1 MKTTQ
6 ILKAL
11 LQQSGLTQVE
21 LAERLGVSHPT
32 FSAWLHGKST
42 PRKDAAERVQ
52 AAAFE
57 LLGIGTVSASL
68 VDETVRAASHAKLH
82 LEDILQEQ
90 RTLDTLCVLMTYN
103 TNSIEGS
110 TMTLADNKKVL
121 LSQKTLR
128 NRSAREQLEAR
139 NHQAAL
145 LWLLQQVADGGM
157 TACYGEHV
165 ARELHVRLMNGL
177 LSDAGQYRGHGV
189 RIMGSHTPV
198 ANYQKVPEKMAAL
211 FRHEP
216 PTDFESLAKF
226 HAQFEKIHPFSDGN
240 GRVGRLLLAGLLLSA
255 GITPVIIRRE
265 SRSAYYRYLEI
276 AQLEENYQPLTYL
289 LARETLEAYKSL
301 AKTKVPESPAI

>member
-6 ILKAL
+6 LLTAL

-21 LAERLGVSHPT
+21 LAKRLGVSHPT
-32 FSAWLHGKST
+32 LSAWLHGKSA
-42 PRKDAAERVQ
+42 PRKQAAERVQ
-52 AAAFE
+52 ATAFE

-68 VDETVRAASHAKLH
+68 LDKTVQAANHAKVC
-82 LEDILQEQ
+82 LEDILHEK

-110 TMTLADNKKVL
+110 TMTLADNEKVL
-121 LSQKTLR
+121 LGQKNLR

-145 LWLLQQVADGGM
+145 LWLLQQAADGGIP
-157 TACYGEHV
+157 ACYVEHV
-165 ARELHVRLMNGL
+165 ACELHVRLMNGL
-177 LSDAGQYRGHGV
+177 LSDAGQYREHGV

-211 FRHEP
+211 FQHKP
-216 PTDFESLAKF
+216 PTDFESLAMF

-255 GITPVIIRRE
+255 GIAPVIVRRE
-265 SRSAYYRYLEI
+265 SRGAYYRYLEI
-276 AQLEENYQPLTYL
+276 AQTEENYQPLTYL
-289 LARETLEAYKSL
+289 LARETIEAYQALIKS
-301 AKTKVPESPAI
+301 